1 VLFSGAAAGCS
12 WWRVEEKGKEKKR
25 IERAKEDGR
34 FAGERCAGAA
44 GH

>member
-1 VLFSGAAAGCS
+1 
-12 WWRVEEKGKEKKR
+12 VEEKGKEKKR
-25 IERAKEDGR
+25 IERAEEDGS